1 MPLHMNRRHFLTSTL
16 AGAAALGS
24 APLVLAQNPAPASA
38 PKTSPAPGT
47 EPQRPAQL
55 DAALVKE
62 FVVAGHA
69 NIPRV
74 TEMLAAQPSLINASW
89 DWGSGDFE
97 TALGGASHIGHRPMA
112 LHLLAAGARLD
123 ALCAA
128 MLGETE
134 IVTSLLRLTPAGAN
148 VRGPHGFSLLYHAGY
163 SGKLAIAEAIGPHL
177 KERARDCNQALQTA
191 SLAGHTEFVAWLLK
205 NGVDNPNTK
214 NFQGKTPLD
223 LATER
228 KHAAIIPLLQAAG
241 GVTGR

>member
-1 MPLHMNRRHFLTSTL
+1 MNRRHFLTSTL

-24 APLVLAQNPAPASA
+24 APFALAQNPAPASA
-38 PKTSPAPGT
+38 TKSSPAPGT
-47 EPQRPAQL
+47 EPQRPAPFE
-55 DAALVKE
+55 AALVKE
-62 FVVAGHA
+62 FVGAGHR

-74 TEMLAAQPSLINASW
+74 KEMLAVNPALINACW
-89 DWGSGDFE
+89 DWGAGDFE

-112 LHLLAAGARLD
+112 LLLLESGARMD
-123 ALCAA
+123 AFCAA

-134 IVTSLLRLTPAGAN
+134 IVAALLRLSPACAN
-148 VRGPHGFSLLYHAGY
+148 TRGPHGYSMLYHAGY

-191 SLAGHTEFVAWLLK
+191 SLAGHIEFVAWLLK

-223 LATER
+223 LAIER
-228 KHAAIIPLLQAAG
+228 EHGAIIPLLQTAG
-241 GVTGR
+241 GVPGR